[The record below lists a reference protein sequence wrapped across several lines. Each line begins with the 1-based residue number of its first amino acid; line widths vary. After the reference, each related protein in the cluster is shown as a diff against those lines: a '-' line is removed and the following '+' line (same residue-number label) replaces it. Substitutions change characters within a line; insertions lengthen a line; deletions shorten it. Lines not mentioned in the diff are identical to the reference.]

1 MTLLSTCIYILIP
14 MSHAFHISDLIEQIT
29 DFPSLRGRP
38 LMICG
43 EGQRKKNRRPFS
55 KKKKFRRPLS
65 KKIIFDNK
73 IFENNF
79 LNFLTK
85 LVFFHTLVAS
95 SVSRRGYRISLVCV
109 SVCVCV
115 LVEATLCTN
124 STAQSYFVYHRP
136 ALCTTELRCA
146 PWCPRGTYFFEKL
159 IILRWCA
166 STRTHSI
173 VFRWFKRYIQI
184 EVHNVVLYQ
193 YTLLWGCT
201 M

>member
-109 SVCVCV
+109 SVCVC
-115 LVEATLCTN
+115 LWK
-124 STAQSYFVYHRP
+124 
-136 ALCTTELRCA
+136 LRCA
-146 PWCPRGTYFFEKL
+146 PIQRHRATLYTIDLHCAPPNCVVHHGAQGVPTF
-159 IILRWCA
+159 LR
-166 STRTHSI
+166 S
-173 VFRWFKRYIQI
+173 
-184 EVHNVVLYQ
+184 
-193 YTLLWGCT
+193 
-201 M
+201 